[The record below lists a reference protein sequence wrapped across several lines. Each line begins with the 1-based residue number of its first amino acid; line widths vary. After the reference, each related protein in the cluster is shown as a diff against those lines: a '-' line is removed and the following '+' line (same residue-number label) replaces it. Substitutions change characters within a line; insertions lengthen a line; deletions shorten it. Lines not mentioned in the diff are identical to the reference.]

1 MMKNLNLFILTLAFI
16 SPLFILSQSAVV
28 LKNENK
34 VTRISTPQLNAVENE
49 FTILLEMAFN
59 AAVPRNKLSK
69 IKLNEIETISLV
81 YTKYKLNQ
89 EFDQVQLNASRLE
102 KLYASIPG
110 LSSNKE
116 IKWYWIEQTGC
127 NNAEYCNNLFHG
139 FVITLK
145 KTDEM
150 RDMETPLLD
159 YYTKMYE
166 GTSES
171 TEELDSV
178 ILCKKLPFVKICDTV
193 EERHL
198 ITGNKLVRIFG
209 FNKDVKKKLNKKLRR
224 LNADFN
230 EFSIQLIINTS
241 GKFQSLNP
249 LEENKE
255 NAKII
260 QLLNSEMRI
269 LPARYSG
276 KKILTKAMVSIKLDY
291 KNADITLLQTP
302 ILPDSTVFNLDK
314 FLYKTTS
321 TIKCEY
327 IDTTKRTYAS
337 DTTRRTNALG
347 KYTTPDVVLRAF
359 ERNKHWENCLIA
371 TDVTGS
377 MYPYLAQFKVWHAKN
392 LEYNKG
398 NHDFVFFN
406 DGNNKPDHTKITGAV
421 GGNYYI
427 KTSSKAE
434 LFKTMNTSMTSG
446 GGGDAPENN
455 IEAVIEGLKMN
466 NKVKAVIMIADNN
479 ATPRDL
485 ELLHQ
490 VNVPIRLIVCGAYNG
505 INTAYLEMVR
515 KNKGSIHTMEDDLL
529 NLFQL
534 KENETFT
541 LDGIN
546 YIIEN
551 GRIRKMHTKRNL

>member
-16 SPLFILSQSAVV
+16 SPLFISGQSAVV

-69 IKLNEIETISLV
+69 VKLNEIETISLV

-127 NNAEYCNNLFHG
+127 NNTEDCNNLFHG

-150 RDMETPLLD
+150 RAMETPLLD

-166 GTSES
+166 GDSEN
-171 TEELDSV
+171 TEELDSA
-178 ILCKKLPFVKICDTV
+178 ILNKKLPFVKICDTIIV
-193 EERHL
+193 RQL
-198 ITGNKLVRIFG
+198 ITGNKLARIFG
-209 FNKDVKKKLNKKLRR
+209 FNKDVKQKLNKKLRR
-224 LNADFN
+224 LNSDFT
-230 EFSIQLIINTS
+230 EFSLQLIINTS

-276 KKILTKAMVSIKLDY
+276 KKIQTKALVNIKLDD
-291 KNADITLLQTP
+291 KNTDVTLLQTP
-302 ILPDSTVFNLDK
+302 ILPDSTVFNLDR

-327 IDTTKRTYAS
+327 IDTTRGTY
-337 DTTRRTNALG
+337 ALG
-347 KYTTPDVVLRAF
+347 KYSTPDVVLRAF
-359 ERNKHWENCLIA
+359 KRNKHWENCLIA

-406 DGNNKPDHTKITGAV
+406 DGNNKPDHTKVTGAV

-427 KTSSKAE
+427 KTNSKAE
-434 LFKTMNTSMTSG
+434 LFKTMSTSMMSG

-466 NKVKAVIMIADNN
+466 NKLKAVIMIADNY

-490 VNVPIRLIVCGAYNG
+490 VKVPIRLIVCGANQG

-515 KNKGSIHTMEDDLL
+515 ANKGSIHTMENDLL
-529 NLFQL
+529 NLFEL
-534 KENETFT
+534 KENETFI
-541 LDGIN
+541 LDGIEYFIKDGKVQSSLSN
-546 YIIEN
+546 IKY
-551 GRIRKMHTKRNL
+551 RSF

>member
-1 MMKNLNLFILTLAFI
+1 MKKINLIILSLVFI
-16 SPLFILSQSAVV
+16 SPLFIYAQSAVI
-28 LKNENK
+28 LKNEHK

-59 AAVPRNKLSK
+59 AAVPKNKLSK
-69 IKLNEIETISLV
+69 VKLNEIETISLV
-81 YTKYKLNQ
+81 YSKYKLNQ

-127 NNAEYCNNLFHG
+127 NNAEDCNNLFHG

-166 GTSES
+166 GSSES
-171 TEELDSV
+171 TEELDSA
-178 ILCKKLPFVKICDTV
+178 ILNKKLPFVKICDTI
-193 EERHL
+193 EERK
-198 ITGNKLVRIFG
+198 IIATNKMARIFG
-209 FNKDVKKKLNKKLRR
+209 FNSDAKKRLNKKLRR
-224 LNADFN
+224 INDDFRTL
-230 EFSIQLIINTS
+230 SLQLIINTS

-255 NAKII
+255 NTKII
-260 QLLNSEMRI
+260 KLLNSEMRI

-276 KKILTKAMVSIKLDY
+276 RKIQTIATVNIKLED
-291 KNADITLLQTP
+291 KNTDITLIQTP
-302 ILPDSTVFNLDK
+302 ILPDSTVFNLDR

-327 IDTTKRTYAS
+327 IDTSK
-337 DTTRRTNALG
+337 G
-347 KYTTPDVVLRAF
+347 KLKTGRYSTPDVVLRAF
-359 ERNKHWENCLIA
+359 NRNKHWENCLVA

-377 MYPYLAQFKVWHAKN
+377 MYPYLAQFKAWHGKN
-392 LEYNKG
+392 LDNNKG

-406 DGNNKPDHTKITGAV
+406 DGNNKPDHTKVTGSV

-427 KTSSKAE
+427 KTNSKAE
-434 LFKTMNTSMTSG
+434 LFKTMNTSMMNG
-446 GGGDAPENN
+446 GGGDGPENN

-466 NKVKAVIMIADNN
+466 NKLKAVIMIADNY

-485 ELLHQ
+485 ELLNQ
-490 VNVPIRLIVCGAYNG
+490 VKVPIRLIVCGTYNG

-529 NLFQL
+529 NLFEL
-534 KENETFT
+534 KETDTFI
-541 LDGIN
+541 LDGIK

-551 GRIRKMHTKRNL
+551 GRIRNMNVN

>member
-1 MMKNLNLFILTLAFI
+1 MKSLSLFILLTVALI
-16 SPLFILSQSAVV
+16 SPLFIYAQSTIF

-34 VTRISTPQLNAVENE
+34 ATRISTPQLNVIENE

-69 IKLNEIETISLV
+69 VKLNEIETISLV
-81 YTKYKLNQ
+81 YSKFKLNQ

-110 LSSNKE
+110 LSNNKN

-127 NNAEYCNNLFHG
+127 NNAEDCNNLFHG

-150 RDMETPLLD
+150 REMETPLLD

-166 GTSES
+166 GSSES
-171 TEELDSV
+171 TEELDSA
-178 ILCKKLPFVKICDTV
+178 ILNKKLPFVKICDTI
-193 EERHL
+193 EERQI
-198 ITGNKLVRIFG
+198 ITINKLARIFG
-209 FNKDVKKKLNKKLRR
+209 FNSDVKKKLNKKLRR
-224 LNADFN
+224 INDDFTTI
-230 EFSIQLIINTS
+230 SLQLIINTS

-260 QLLNSEMRI
+260 KLLNSEMRI

-276 KKILTKAMVSIKLDY
+276 KKIQTKATVNIKLED
-291 KNADITLLQTP
+291 KNTDITLIQTP
-302 ILPDSTVFNLDK
+302 VLPDSMVFNLDR

-327 IDTTKRTYAS
+327 IDTSK
-337 DTTRRTNALG
+337 G
-347 KYTTPDVVLRAF
+347 KLKIGRHSTPDVVLRAF
-359 ERNKHWENCLIA
+359 NRNKHWENCLVA

-377 MYPYLAQFKVWHAKN
+377 MYPYLAQFKAWHGKN
-392 LEYNKG
+392 LDNNKG

-406 DGNNKPDHTKITGAV
+406 DGNNKPDHTKVTGAV

-427 KTSSKAE
+427 KTNSKAE
-434 LFKTMNTSMTSG
+434 LFKTMNTSMMNG
-446 GGGDAPENN
+446 GGGDGPENN

-466 NKVKAVIMIADNN
+466 NKLKAVIMIADNY

-485 ELLHQ
+485 ELLNQ
-490 VNVPIRLIVCGAYNG
+490 VKVPIRLIVCGAYNG

-529 NLFQL
+529 NLFEL
-534 KENETFT
+534 KETDTFI
-541 LDGIN
+541 LDGIK

-551 GRIRKMHTKRNL
+551 GSIRNLHVN